1 MIRKSITLRLFI
13 MNLFSTITLLLIV
26 FLLQQYLFTN
36 YYYDYKIK
44 TLTENFDSF
53 AKEFQNKKW
62 STDDYYKQIQ
72 KFNSSNN
79 ATLSISSSNSTYE
92 TTSSEKDFVITVK
105 QADGS
110 TVPVLIDPQF
120 KKDTLKD
127 NLPKMNSPITVKG
140 YYEDSFGTKYLVPI
154 SMTFNGKTYVMEDA
168 ANMAFRGTLIESPVA
183 APSTTNAHA
192 NSTDWCADSST
203 ENVNLFD
210 QPITIIGTMISN
222 HNTNVDGTY
231 AISNTATSDAD
242 ALQVYSD
249 PYSNVNYVT
258 MSQVITSNNDTY
270 TLQLDATLQPIN
282 EALNLFSRYIILF
295 FAVSIVIA
303 LLFTYSFSM
312 RFTKPI
318 VTINKKAKQMAN
330 MDFDV
335 QLPVTSS
342 DELGLLSESINTM
355 SSQLKKT
362 LDDLNTAND
371 ELQKDIDY
379 RIKQEEVRKEL
390 VANVSH
396 DLKTPLGII
405 KTHAEALKDGIRK
418 EKSDYY
424 TDVILDEISI
434 MDALL
439 KDMIKLSKIEASAL
453 LLNPQQISLRALL
466 DEVLCF
472 FEPLMED
479 KELALKI
486 TGLDYDVVVDE
497 KMMIQVF
504 SNLLSNVIDYG
515 EEGSDL
521 TLDLDAIA
529 KRLTISNQGPK
540 IDEDKLDKI
549 WDRFYKLDPSR
560 NRVLGGSG
568 IGLAIVKSILDQH
581 HFQYGVYNHKTGVS
595 FWIDFSSSKEE
606 S

>member
-1 MIRKSITLRLFI
+1 MMRKSITLRLFI
-13 MNLFSTITLLLIV
+13 INLFSTITLLIIV

-44 TLTENFDSF
+44 TLTENFDRF
-53 AKEFQNKKW
+53 AKDLQRKKW
-62 STDDYYKQIQ
+62 PTEDYYKQIQ

-79 ATLSISSSNSTYE
+79 ATLRLSNNLTTYE
-92 TTSSEKDFVITVK
+92 TTSTKKDFVLTVEK
-105 QADGS
+105 IDGS
-110 TVPVLIDPQF
+110 TVEILINPQF
-120 KKDTLKD
+120 KKNALKTE
-127 NLPKMNSPITVKG
+127 LPKIGASITVQG
-140 YYEDSFGTKYLVPI
+140 YYKDSVGSRYLIPI
-154 SMTFNGKTYVMEDA
+154 SMIFNGTTYTLEDLSTG
-168 ANMAFRGTLIESPVA
+168 NYLIQSPLGTTVTSN
-183 APSTTNAHA
+183 SHNTN
-192 NSTDWCADSST
+192 TDWCTNKNT
-203 ENVNLFD
+203 EKKTILD
-210 QPITIIGTMISN
+210 QPITISGTMISN
-222 HNTNVDGTY
+222 KNINVNGAYSVNT
-231 AISNTATSDAD
+231 TATSQGNT
-242 ALQVYSD
+242 LQVYAD

-258 MSQVITSNNDTY
+258 MSEDITINKDVYN
-270 TLQLDATLQPIN
+270 LQLDATLQPVN

-295 FAVSIVIA
+295 FAISIVIA
-303 LLFTYSFSM
+303 FLFTYSFSM

-335 QLPVTSS
+335 QLPVNSS
-342 DELGLLSESINTM
+342 DELGVLSESINTM
-355 SSQLKKT
+355 SCQLKKT
-362 LDDLNTAND
+362 LDDLNTANE

-418 EKSDYY
+418 EKSGYY

-439 KDMIKLSKIEASAL
+439 KDMIKLSKIEANASL
-453 LLNPQQISLRALL
+453 INPQQISLRSLL

-479 KELALKI
+479 KELTLKI
-486 TGLDYDVVVDE
+486 DGHDFDVIVDD

-515 EEGSDL
+515 VKGSQL
-521 TLDLDAIA
+521 TLDMDSES

-540 IDEDKLDKI
+540 IDEDQLDKI

-560 NRVLGGSG
+560 SRLLGGSG

-581 HFQYGVYNHKTGVS
+581 HFHYGVYNHKKGVS
-595 FWIDFSSSKEE
+595 FWINF
-606 S
+606 